1 MHGVWKLGVK
11 RKHRTTLQRDE
22 PPSHH
27 GNRAL
32 NVERCPRSA
41 SASEIPSGHGATTE
55 PVVFLQL
62 TVPTGTPFLG
72 QLSAQG
78 RGAVGTDDWEAKA
91 MLFDQNGQIGGMQ
104 LRQPTP

>member
-1 MHGVWKLGVK
+1 M
-11 RKHRTTLQRDE
+11 
-22 PPSHH
+22 
-27 GNRAL
+27 
-32 NVERCPRSA
+32 ERCPRSA
-41 SASEIPSGHGATTE
+41 STSEIPSEHGATTE

-91 MLFDQNGQIGGMQ
+91 MLFDQNGQIGGNAAAPTNPVIN
-104 LRQPTP
+104 LLYALQPPL